1 MHRGIQTMSTS
12 FTTEERV
19 AIAALDDAQS
29 LEAAGYELIWLRRMP
44 LIYTAEVKGSNDLT
58 RLEWV
63 VDSDYR
69 FFPTVKDDT
78 LTMAAAGR
86 REVRDLVDLEDPA
99 DISARL
105 RRALDAA
112 EAFVTRMARSFSPI
126 PTAGT
131 ITRHTPAAAMFESL
145 KKRPT

>member
-78 LTMAAAGR
+78 FTMAAAGR

-99 DISARL
+99 DIDRKSTSL
-105 RRALDAA
+105 N
-112 EAFVTRMARSFSPI
+112 SSPPVI
-126 PTAGT
+126 Y
-131 ITRHTPAAAMFESL
+131 
-145 KKRPT
+145 